1 MRTKP
6 TYALLIAFVLA
17 SVLMTAAV
25 ADDKKLPD
33 PPASFDLRNVSGQD
47 YVTSVKSQTGGT
59 CWTHGAM
66 AAMEGNLLMT
76 GLWAAAGESGE
87 PNLAEYHLDWWNG
100 FNTHCNDDAPGSGGL
115 IPHEGGDYRVTQAYV
130 SRGEG
135 AVRDIDGQSYDDPP
149 ERSNPDWHYYYPRDI
164 EWFNAGADLS
174 NINII
179 KQKIMTE
186 GVMGTCLCVGSFMS
200 NYVQY
205 QPSYTEDEPNH
216 AVAIIGWDDS
226 KTSHAPYPGAWLVK
240 NSWGTGWGYNGYF
253 WISYY
258 DKHAGHHPEMG
269 AVSFQNVEPMA
280 YDRVLYHDYHG
291 WRDTMTDV
299 SEAFNAFEISD
310 GGLLHA
316 VSFITAVDDV
326 DYTVRIYGGFEGG
339 ELVNELSTMSGHY
352 DYSGLHTVDLPSPL
366 VMPGAQLC
374 FYLSLSSGGHAF
386 DRTSDVPV
394 LLGASYRTTVISHS
408 EPGQSYYLNT
418 GDWVDLFFHNPTA
431 NFCIKGLTE
440 VVLSFD
446 ADTTWGWPPLD
457 VNFEA
462 NSELNVD
469 SWTWDF
475 GDGDSAFIQSPLH
488 TYEEPGLFDVSVQ
501 IDAEGNIYPA
511 SRRRCIAVLAD
522 TMTGSSLYPANP
534 NLPMEIVVTGNNT
547 IPVRKITIPVEY
559 SGTLSVVLDSFSTTG
574 CRTEYFEGASMSHYS
589 PATKRCTFE
598 LITSTSHTSPDLEP
612 GYGPL
617 LRLFFSLNGSATLG
631 EEVTIGLDGYT
642 SGTLSRLPNFEGEM
656 AAYAPVT
663 VDGCI
668 VYRDCCQGFRG
679 NVDAD
684 LDDRID
690 ISDLVYLVDYMFSDG
705 PEPTCWKEAN
715 VNGDLMGDLFEQVD
729 IDDLVY
735 LVDYM
740 FTNGPEPPACP

>member
-6 TYALLIAFVLA
+6 THALVIAFILA
-17 SVLMTAAV
+17 SVLLTAAV

-33 PPASFDLRNVSGQD
+33 PPASFDLRNVSGQN
-47 YVTSVKSQTGGT
+47 YVTSVKSQSGGT

-76 GLWAAAGESGE
+76 GNWAANGESGE

-100 FNTHCNDDAPGSGGL
+100 FNTHCNDDAPGTGGL
-115 IPHEGGDYRVTQAYV
+115 IPHEGGDYRVTQAYM

-164 EWFNAGADLS
+164 EWFDAGADLS

-179 KQKIMTE
+179 KQKVMTE
-186 GVMGTCLCVGSFMS
+186 GVMGTCLCVGGFMS

-205 QPSYTEDEPNH
+205 QPPYTEEEPNH
-216 AVAIIGWDDS
+216 AVAIIGWDDN

-240 NSWGTGWGYNGYF
+240 NSWGSGWGLSGYF

-258 DKHAGHHPEMG
+258 DKHGGHHPEMG

-280 YDRVLYHDYHG
+280 YDKVLYHDYHG
-291 WRDTMTDV
+291 WRDTMTEV
-299 SEAFNAFEISD
+299 SEAFNAFGISD

-326 DYTVRIYGGFEGG
+326 DYTVRIYGGFENGD
-339 ELVNELSTMSGHY
+339 LVNELSTMSGHY
-352 DYSGLHTVDLPSPL
+352 DYSGLHTVDLPTPL
-366 VMPGAQLC
+366 VMPGAQL
-374 FYLSLSSGGHAF
+374 YIYVSLSTGGHAF

-394 LLGASYRTTVISHS
+394 LLGASYRTTVVSHS
-408 EPGQSYYLNT
+408 DPGQSYYLNT
-418 GDWVDLFFHNPTA
+418 GDWVDLFLDDASA

-457 VNFEA
+457 VSFDA
-462 NSELNVD
+462 SSKLNVD

-475 GDGDSAFIQSPLH
+475 GDGDSAFIQSPSH
-488 TYEEPGLFDVSVQ
+488 TYEEAGLFDVRVQ
-501 IDAEGNIYPA
+501 IDAQGDIYPA
-511 SRRRCIAVLAD
+511 TRRRYIAVLAD
-522 TMTGSSLYPANP
+522 TMTGSSLYPENP
-534 NLPMEIVVTGNNT
+534 ELPMEIVVYGNNT
-547 IPVRKITIPVEY
+547 ITIREIIVPVEFF
-559 SGTLSVVLDSFSTTG
+559 GTLSVVLDSFSTAG
-574 CRTEYFEGASMSHYS
+574 CRTEYFEEAFFSHYS
-589 PATKRCTFE
+589 PSTKRASIK
-598 LITSTSHTSPDLEP
+598 LQTSVFRTSPDLEP
-612 GYGPL
+612 GDGPL
-617 LRLFFSLNGSATLG
+617 LRLFFSLDGSATLG

-642 SGTLSRLPNFEGEM
+642 SGTTDYLPNFKGEM
-656 AAYAPVT
+656 AAYTPMIVN
-663 VDGCI
+663 GCI
-668 VYRDCCQGFRG
+668 VYRECCQGFRG
-679 NVDAD
+679 NVNAD

-690 ISDLVYLVDYMFSDG
+690 ISDLVYLVDYMFSGGD
-705 PEPTCWKEAN
+705 EPSCWEEAN
-715 VNGDLMGDLFEQVD
+715 INGDIMGDLLEQVD
-729 IDDLVY
+729 INDLVY
-735 LVDYM
+735 LIDYM
-740 FTNGPEPPACP
+740 FTGGPEPPACP